1 MGLVSNAL
9 DVFFSRAL
17 NHLKEKSQGRYLRT
31 FGINTKEVICSYVK
45 IDCRV
50 KMLIRVV
57 RRLTIEE
64 VLKRIKDFEKE
75 HGVTF
80 DEFEELFLEKRLNR
94 QNVDVYFEWADLV
107 HAYRGYVEGGE
118 LDYIVEELRDLNPNE
133 MALLTPKRLQ
143 LLYSLAGLRVRSIN
157 DLAQKTRRNVKNIY
171 QDLKI
176 LRKLGFVAFK
186 KIGKRNIIPE
196 TLVEEVTLMIR

>member
-1 MGLVSNAL
+1 
-9 DVFFSRAL
+9 
-17 NHLKEKSQGRYLRT
+17 
-31 FGINTKEVICSYVK
+31 
-45 IDCRV
+45 
-50 KMLIRVV
+50 MLIKVF

-64 VLKRIKDFEKE
+64 VLKRIKYFEKE

-80 DEFEELFLEKRLNR
+80 DEFEELFLEKQLNI
-94 QNVDVYFEWADLV
+94 QNVDTYFEWADLV

-118 LDYIVEELRDLNPNE
+118 LDYVVEELRDLDSSE

-171 QDLKI
+171 QDLQI
-176 LRKLGFVAFK
+176 LRKLGFVVFK
-186 KIGKRNIIPE
+186 QVGKRNVIPE
-196 TLVEEVTLMIR
+196 TLIEEVTLMIR